1 MKKFNKLVVFML
13 LMSMVVGM
21 LAGCG
26 SKDATGQNDGAS
38 DGTKKVKVGI
48 IALGFGTQSF
58 NDDVLAGIKAA
69 EADLNVEAMPL
80 EVPTVSDV
88 ANSLRTLIG
97 QGAELLVVTTSEFK
111 DGMLEVAEE
120 YPDVKFLYLSEP
132 VEGYDNVMS
141 ILYKE
146 HEASFLAGA
155 LAGLMTKTNKVG
167 TVLALGESIQYRYQY
182 GYMAGVKSVNP
193 NAEVMTAF
201 TNSYSDVGKGNEA
214 ANTMYNRGADF
225 VGTYSGAGNL
235 GVFQAAVDA
244 GEGKYAFGAANGQ
257 FDKMPDK
264 ILASVVKPIDKA
276 IYGIIENYI
285 AGEFDTSAPQELGLK
300 EEGVTLLYTPNE
312 ELLKIIPE
320 DIKNT
325 MDDLVEKVKSGEIV
339 VPSTEEEFKNFSYSY
354 SK

>member
-1 MKKFNKLVVFML
+1 MKKFNKLVVFIL
-13 LMSMVVGM
+13 LMSMIVGV
-21 LAGCG
+21 LVGCG
-26 SKDATGQNDGAS
+26 SKDTTPSNDNN
-38 DGTKKVKVGI
+38 KVKVGL

-58 NDDVLAGIKAA
+58 NDDVLAGLKSA
-69 EADLNVEAMPL
+69 ETELNIEAMPL

-97 QGAELLVVTTSEFK
+97 QGAELLIVTTSEFK

-120 YPDVKFLYLSEP
+120 YPDIKFLYLSEAL
-132 VEGYDNVMS
+132 EGYDNIMS

-155 LAGLMTKTNKVG
+155 LAGLMTETNKVG
-167 TVLALGESIQYRYQY
+167 AVLALGESIQYRYQY

-193 NAEVMTAF
+193 DAEVMTAF
-201 TNSYSDVGKGNEA
+201 TNSYTDVGRGNEA

-235 GVFQAAVDA
+235 GVFQAAADA

-257 FDKMPDK
+257 FDRMPDK

-276 IYGIIENYI
+276 IYRIVADYLE
-285 AGEFDTSAPQELGLK
+285 GEFDTSSPKQLGLL

-320 DIKNT
+320 DVKDI
-325 MDDLVEKVKSGEIV
+325 MDDIFEKVKSGEIV
-339 VPSTEEEFKNFSYSY
+339 VPGTEEEFKDFNYSY